1 MILVVVSIVVILQG
15 IASSY
20 YYEHKKINFLSI
32 LPIDQRCGKLPQLII
47 SAITPI
53 IIFVFV
59 AFLDLPV
66 ASILLIAAM
75 FALFL
80 PTAWHKFD
88 TKRSLERQEA
98 YAAFASDFLDGI
110 QGLATLKSF

>member
-47 SAITPI
+47 SS
-53 IIFVFV
+53 
-59 AFLDLPV
+59 LDLSGFV
-66 ASILLIAAM
+66 
-75 FALFL
+75 
-80 PTAWHKFD
+80 
-88 TKRSLERQEA
+88 
-98 YAAFASDFLDGI
+98 
-110 QGLATLKSF
+110 